1 MGEII
6 FRIKFMLRVQ
16 FSGEG
21 GKFSS
26 GVIVQGEPS
35 FGEGDCLV
43 DNYPGSNHRGG
54 IIWGRIFLEGNCPR
68 TLHFSF
74 I

>member
-35 FGEGDCLV
+35 FGGGDCLV
-43 DNYPGSNHRGG
+43 DNYPGSNHGG
-54 IIWGRIFLEGNCPR
+54 EFSLRVIVLEPYIFHSYKC
-68 TLHFSF
+68 
-74 I
+74 